1 MDKGGDKIGD
11 VHALSEDDNI
21 TVALGDI
28 PIQNIPRRCLIVER
42 EFPSGRT
49 GTPCT

>member
-1 MDKGGDKIGD
+1 MDKVGDKIGD
-11 VHALSEDDNI
+11 IDALSEDDNI
-21 TVALGDI
+21 AVALSDI
-28 PIQNIPRRCLIVER
+28 PIQNIPRRGLVVER